1 MYNPNVTRTMKVVA
15 RVLPPTSTRDMAALR
30 YSNGSDVKKKC
41 SSRVA
46 KLNKEEF
53 VRRVKEDVIR

>member
-1 MYNPNVTRTMKVVA
+1 MKVVA